1 MTWLFGEKENIT
13 DFFKEDA
20 IVLDVRNPGE
30 FASGRIEGS
39 INIPLGQLSEKIES
53 LDKSKPIIACC
64 ASGVRSGFAKRTLK
78 NEGFKVMNGGG
89 WRAVQTRLL
98 KFQGK

>member
-1 MTWLFGEKENIT
+1 MAWLFGKKESIA
-13 DFFKEDA
+13 DYFKEEA
-20 IVLDVRNPGE
+20 VILDVRNPGE

-53 LDKSKPIIACC
+53 LDKSKAIIACC
-64 ASGVRSGFAKRTLK
+64 ASGVRSGFAKKTLK

-89 WRAVQTRLL
+89 WRAVQSKLS
-98 KFQGK
+98 KFQGN